1 MFHYPMLLGI
11 IFVGAVIEEGIVH
24 PEEPLHIE
32 ARVGLGVG
40 IALFVVGMGLAL
52 KRAGGDWH
60 IPRMI
65 LSAILAVAIVFI
77 ADVDAYV
84 TITIGLVGMI
94 AIGVS
99 EHFQYEHGGVDVEEE
114 HMVEIGG

>member
-1 MFHYPMLLGI
+1 
-11 IFVGAVIEEGIVH
+11 
-24 PEEPLHIE
+24 
-32 ARVGLGVG
+32 
-40 IALFVVGMGLAL
+40 
-52 KRAGGDWH
+52 
-60 IPRMI
+60 MI